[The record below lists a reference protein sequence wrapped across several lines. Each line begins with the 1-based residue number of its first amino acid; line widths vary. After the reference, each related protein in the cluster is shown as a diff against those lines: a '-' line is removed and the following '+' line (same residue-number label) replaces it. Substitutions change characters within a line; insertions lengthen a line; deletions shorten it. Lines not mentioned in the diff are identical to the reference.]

1 MWGTIKMMGNNI
13 DVTRNNVLIKAN
25 VSITSQNIMEIG
37 IETHQAKEEAKSYK
51 PRESETS
58 RETRR

>member
-37 IETHQAKEEAKSYK
+37 IETHQAKEEAQSYK
-51 PRESETS
+51 SRESETS